1 MSSPPKK
8 ISTRLIRKG
17 ALIEES
23 YQAFSAW
30 ERSQSVAANL
40 KRIFETNAVNAR
52 NEAWLKEIV
61 TTLSN
66 RFSAHGKVGPLVTA
80 VQAGLSLE
88 KWKGCL
94 LWHVGRTDLF
104 YFLFATE
111 WLFPEHGRGR
121 FAIRSDDVVPFVRD
135 VFKNSGGKIKAL
147 SEYGTVRAARD
158 LLLMAKDFGLV
169 EGNSTRHFLPYHIA
183 DEAFLY
189 VLHAIAE
196 DESNARRIVESK
208 DWRLFLMTPHDVERE
223 ILRLH
228 QFQKLRYDTAG
239 TLAQLT
245 LPFPTLQKYAD
256 SLYA

>member
-1 MSSPPKK
+1 MPLPPQK

-17 ALIEES
+17 ALIEET
-23 YQAFSAW
+23 YQAFGVW
-30 ERSQSVAANL
+30 ERDQSAAANL
-40 KRIFETNAVNAR
+40 KWIFETNAVNAR

-66 RFSAHGKVGPLVTA
+66 RFSAHGKIAPLVTA
-80 VQAGLSLE
+80 VQAGLPLE
-88 KWKGCL
+88 KWKHCL
-94 LWHVGRTDLF
+94 LWHAGRTDLI

-111 WLFPEHGRGR
+111 WLFPEHERGR
-121 FAIRSDDVVPFVRD
+121 FAIRSEDVVPFVRE
-135 VFKNSGGKIKAL
+135 VFKHYSSRTKAH
-147 SEYGTVRAARD
+147 SEYATVRAARD

-169 EGNSTRHFLPYHIA
+169 EGTSTRHFLPFHLA

-208 DWRLFLMTPHDVERE
+208 DWRLFLMTPNDVERE

-256 SLYA
+256 SLFT

>member
-1 MSSPPKK
+1 MPLPPQK

-17 ALIEES
+17 ALIEET
-23 YQAFSAW
+23 YQAFGAW
-30 ERSQSVAANL
+30 ERGNSVAANL
-40 KRIFETNAVNAR
+40 KRIFESNAVNAR
-52 NEAWLKEIV
+52 NEAWLKEV
-61 TTLSN
+61 VSTLSN
-66 RFSAHGKVGPLVTA
+66 RFSAHGKIGPLVTA
-80 VQAGLSLE
+80 VQAGLALE

-94 LWHVGRTDLF
+94 LWHAGRTDLI

-111 WLFPEHGRGR
+111 WLFSEHERGR
-121 FAIRSDDVVPFVRD
+121 FAIRSDDLVPFVRE
-135 VFKNSGGKIKAL
+135 VFKNSGGKTKAL
-147 SEYGTVRAARD
+147 SDYGTVRAARD

-169 EGNSTRHFLPYHIA
+169 EGSSTRHFLPYHLA

-208 DWRLFLMTPHDVERE
+208 DWRLFLMTPDDVERE

-228 QFQKLRYDTAG
+228 QFHKLRYDTAG
-239 TLAQLT
+239 SLAQLT

-256 SLYA
+256 SLFT